1 MDPASSALQGTTA
14 DCRLLML
21 TADLT
26 MSFRPGRIE
35 LVMADWLCSRRSS
48 RRVGLA
54 VLVEQVAQ
62 RTV

>member
-1 MDPASSALQGTTA
+1 
-14 DCRLLML
+14 ML

-26 MSFRPGRIE
+26 MSFRPGRFE

-48 RRVGLA
+48 RGVWLA
-54 VLVEQVAQ
+54 VLIVQIAQ